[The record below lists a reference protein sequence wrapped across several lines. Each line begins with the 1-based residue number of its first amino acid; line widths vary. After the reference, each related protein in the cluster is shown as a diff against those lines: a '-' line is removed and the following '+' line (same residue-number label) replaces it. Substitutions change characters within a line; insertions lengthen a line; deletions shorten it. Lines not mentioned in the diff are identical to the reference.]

1 MREISKRRIAR
12 RDFLKISAAA
22 GLVGTGLA
30 PLGNLALGAGDD
42 LNFFTWSAGVDQVKS
57 HLSAFEAKYGIK
69 VGYNNAPWAQY
80 RETMITKFVGKAPLD
95 VLWVSDTWLPE
106 WADAGWL
113 VPVDGYPELMKY
125 NADASE
131 FCTQSMMYKGHQY
144 GLTYYTDYMAFFY
157 DEDKLKKAGIA
168 APPATWDEVVE
179 QSLKIKKAGLSD
191 YPLMLSMARETWL
204 IEFMSAL
211 VFSHGGRF
219 VDDAGNAVMADPKR
233 GARSAL
239 QWVVDAVNKHKI
251 VSPACVEMGELNGLK
266 AFSSGNHAFAL
277 IGRYRIRTLNDPQQ
291 SQIAGRVK
299 QALMPAGPGGSHAT
313 VGWMRFYGMTP
324 QALASKARTANAV
337 KLIEWFG
344 GKADGKYQFQK
355 LMFLDVGSGFG
366 VKPLFQDP
374 EIRAAYQKYADIDM
388 VEKQQALAR
397 KKDVVSRWFG
407 EWDEQ
412 NGTAWQSAIVGK
424 ASVDE
429 ALKKSAQSW
438 NDLKKQS

>member
-374 EIRAAYQKYADIDM
+374 DIRTAYQKYADIDM

-424 ASVDE
+424 ASVDD
-429 ALKKSAQSW
+429 ALGKSAQSW